1 MRKKEKKTDPAHFQ
15 DLIRLKQGSKSK
27 VDAIPDMHK
36 TMSYYEGQIVLVFVK
51 KSENIFWLSLY
62 AILYD

>member
-1 MRKKEKKTDPAHFQ
+1 VRKKEKKTDPAHFQ

-51 KSENIFWLSLY
+51 KSENIF
-62 AILYD
+62 